1 MHIYTPPPLN
11 LGLCVIYMCVSVC
24 GVCVVCVYTCIH
36 VYIHIYI
43 YVSIYKGHQR
53 GCAHRA
59 RGLAMLPVQQV
70 PQVDSD
76 SPTLSDGTFSIVFQ
90 FLYIFPSHVYVYVYL
105 QPQVSD
111 FVPTACACLCVCG
124 RVRFKLCVGV
134 GWGGF
139 SWYVSYA
146 YGMCHTHGQYVS
158 HTSLILR
165 STHHVLSF
173 RNGRLFSCIFFLQR
187 VPFSSS
193 VRTQ

>member
-1 MHIYTPPPLN
+1 LFFNFYIFFPHM
-11 LGLCVIYMCVSVC
+11 YMYM
-24 GVCVVCVYTCIH
+24 YTC
-36 VYIHIYI
+36 
-43 YVSIYKGHQR
+43 SR
-53 GCAHRA
+53 R
-59 RGLAMLPVQQV
+59 
-70 PQVDSD
+70 
-76 SPTLSDGTFSIVFQ
+76 SPTLFQ
-90 FLYIFPSHVYVYVYL
+90 RHVRVYV
-105 QPQVSD
+105 
-111 FVPTACACLCVCG
+111 FVG
-124 RVRFKLCVGV
+124 GFGFKLCVGV